1 MGAYIAR
8 RILLGFITIWLV
20 TLMLFVGLR
29 VIVPIFVGDVVDA
42 MVAEYGGDDTERM
55 DAIRA
60 EYGLTEALPLQ
71 YAKWVGN
78 LLRGNLGESLFNGRS
93 IASEMKYRLPVSIEL
108 GLIGLV
114 SGVLTAIPM
123 GIIAALYQDRWP
135 DYVLRVFA
143 VGTSAVPSFWLAVI
157 MITLGSMWWRWA
169 PPIDYAQLHED
180 PIKHLKIIAMPALLI
195 GLNPS
200 GGLLRIMRAQMLEV
214 LRQDYIRTARAKGL
228 AEQTVLF
235 KHALRNALIPI
246 VTIIGAT
253 LPGLIA
259 GTALFEIIFILPG
272 MGRYLVSA
280 IGNLDYPV
288 VQGTNVIFAFLI
300 VGANL
305 LVDISYSWIDPRI
318 RYR

>member
-1 MGAYIAR
+1 MGAYAVR
-8 RILLGFITIWLV
+8 RILLGVVTIWLV
-20 TLMLFVGLR
+20 TVMLFVGLR
-29 VIVPIFVGDVVDA
+29 VVVPLFVGDVVDA
-42 MVAEYGGDDTERM
+42 MVAEYGGDDPERM
-55 DAIRA
+55 EAIRA
-60 EYGLTEALPLQ
+60 EYGLTDAVAVQ
-71 YAKWVGN
+71 YVKWVGG
-78 LLRGNLGESLFNGRS
+78 LLTGNLGKSLFNGRT
-93 IASEMKYRLPVSIEL
+93 IVSEMKYRLPVSIEL
-108 GLIGLV
+108 GLIGLA
-114 SGVLTAIPM
+114 SGILTAVPM
-123 GIIAALYQDRWP
+123 GIIAALYRDRWP
-135 DYVLRVFA
+135 DYFLRVFA
-143 VGTSAVPSFWLAVI
+143 VATSAVPGFWLAI
-157 MITLGSMWWRWA
+157 MIITVGSMLWRWA
-169 PPIDYAQLHED
+169 PPIDYAALHED

-214 LRQDYIRTARAKGL
+214 LRQDYIRTARAKGV
-228 AEQTVLF
+228 AERTVLF

-300 VGANL
+300 VSANL